1 MSIRGL
7 CARRTPPIGHR
18 SNSSQ
23 KWYPISLK
31 GIPPRPFIYKTP
43 LTLDIDFDL
52 SRTICAPC
60 YRENK
65 AAQNDCSNTHRAP
78 PPLTHPLAE
87 IRDELTLNSLC
98 ENMSRLC
105 DASTETFLETR
116 TSFTQTCVYLPLAV
130 HAVECA
136 LSPTS
141 DARRA
146 LSRGINMEEPLVV
159 QTRGSRH
166 CKGYLQLP
174 IPVSDTIVGSRAV
187 RQRSAQV
194 HKCLQFLAN
203 GSPLDSTIAE
213 TCAGSPAE
221 HDVSPGLR
229 QLQAKVRAQ
238 LLPPDHESVPKQTAT
253 ETAGLLGRMNSSIRE
268 LKELRRDYT

>member
-1 MSIRGL
+1 MHESIPHLDTSPLVRPG
-7 CARRTPPIGHR
+7 
-18 SNSSQ
+18 
-23 KWYPISLK
+23 
-31 GIPPRPFIYKTP
+31 GIPLLHGEPPRPFVYHFLLQFENFDTSVSNQVSNACFQHTKSLCAHREPSP
-43 LTLDIDFDL
+43 L
-52 SRTICAPC
+52 
-60 YRENK
+60 N
-65 AAQNDCSNTHRAP
+65 
-78 PPLTHPLAE
+78 HPLDE
-87 IRDELTLNSLC
+87 ISDDLTLNSRC

-105 DASTETFLETR
+105 DASTETFVETR
-116 TSFTQTCVYLPLAV
+116 TSFTQTCDFLPLALN
-130 HAVECA
+130 AMECA

-159 QTRGSRH
+159 QTRESRH
-166 CKGYLQLP
+166 CNGYLQLP
-174 IPVSDTIVGSRAV
+174 IPVSDTIVGPRAV
-187 RQRSAQV
+187 RQRSEQV

-238 LLPPDHESVPKQTAT
+238 LLPPDWP
-253 ETAGLLGRMNSSIRE
+253 
-268 LKELRRDYT
+268 